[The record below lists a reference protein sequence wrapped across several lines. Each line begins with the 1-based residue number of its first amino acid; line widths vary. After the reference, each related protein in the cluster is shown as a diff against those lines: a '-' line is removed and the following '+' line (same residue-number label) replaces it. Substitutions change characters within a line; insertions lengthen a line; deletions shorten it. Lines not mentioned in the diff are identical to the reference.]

1 MGRVLS
7 LERSMH
13 ATHTYKHTDTCTYIH
28 ATYMDAC
35 TCIHAYT
42 YIHRLL

>member
-13 ATHTYKHTDTCTYIH
+13 AYIQTTHTYKHTDTRTYIH
-28 ATYMDAC
+28 GCMYM
-35 TCIHAYT
+35 HAYT